1 MDEMRAARERMIQ
14 EHLAARGIRDAR
26 LLDAFRRI
34 PREFFVPEEHRPW
47 AYADTPLPIGYG
59 QTISQPYI
67 VARMVSMLTLRGGER
82 VLEVGAGSGYQAAI
96 LSLLA
101 AEVHTIER
109 IPALAARAAEALR
122 AAGVENVFVH
132 EGDGT
137 LGWEAAAPYDAVL
150 VAAAA
155 PDVPSPLLEQLTE
168 GGRLVIPV
176 GGRGMQFLERWT
188 REGKTFRRE
197 RDIAVSFV
205 PLVGERGWGE
215 NFA

>member
-1 MDEMRAARERMIQ
+1 VDEMRAARERMIQ

-47 AYADTPLPIGYG
+47 AYSDTPLPIGYG

-109 IPALAARAAEALR
+109 IPALAARASEALR